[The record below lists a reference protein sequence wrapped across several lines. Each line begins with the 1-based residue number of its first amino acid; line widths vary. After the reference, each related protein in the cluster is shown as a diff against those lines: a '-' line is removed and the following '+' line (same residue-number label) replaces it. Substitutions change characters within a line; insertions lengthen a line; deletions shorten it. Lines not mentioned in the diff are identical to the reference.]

1 MVEEVVEAGP
11 MRWREG
17 HSIARTRKIVIVILR
32 RLVDR
37 DQCLTDRVKAM
48 MIVGDLWCENDGSLG
63 RPRTIKDPI

>member
-11 MRWREG
+11 MRWRQG

-37 DQCLTDRVKAM
+37 DQSLTDRVKA

-63 RPRTIKDPI
+63 RPRTIIDPI